1 MNEDFEQVLIDN
13 DVPTTEAEITDKF
26 RTVLADSGSTI
37 ANNSN
42 YSPFWRLIS
51 AIATKPFL
59 WLVQLLIKN
68 VMPQFFLKTVGE
80 SFIELWGDSYNCPR
94 KQSQFLKGRVVFT
107 RTDTAGA
114 FTVPAGT
121 VVYTDLINNTI
132 YRVFTD
138 IDAVFKGGEVG
149 LIVSVTSESAATAY
163 NLEAGY
169 FSKCDLDGVSVTN
182 PDDWID
188 QVGADV
194 EEIEAYRAR
203 IRNAFNTL
211 SHYHTDGVY
220 KFLISSWVGVQADKI
235 WFQHDAPRGPG
246 TANAYLLFD
255 LNAPAQSYLETIN
268 RQISTEGHHGHG
280 DDVIAYNMP
289 EIAHDLITTL
299 YFSDA
304 LLDEEKEIKKAA
316 VYNAIYAAFRG
327 NAAYEMTKTAPFS
340 RFSFTNL
347 AGELYD
353 LVDGIEDIEFSLNS
367 IVSEL
372 SIPVLSSLSV
382 VEG

>member
-1 MNEDFEQVLIDN
+1 
-13 DVPTTEAEITDKF
+13 
-26 RTVLADSGSTI
+26 
-37 ANNSN
+37 
-42 YSPFWRLIS
+42 
-51 AIATKPFL
+51 
-59 WLVQLLIKN
+59 
-68 VMPQFFLKTVGE
+68 
-80 SFIELWGDSYNCPR
+80 
-94 KQSQFLKGRVVFT
+94 
-107 RTDTAGA
+107 
-114 FTVPAGT
+114 
-121 VVYTDLINNTI
+121 
-132 YRVFTD
+132 
-138 IDAVFKGGEVG
+138 
-149 LIVSVTSESAATAY
+149 
-163 NLEAGY
+163 
-169 FSKCDLDGVSVTN
+169 
-182 PDDWID
+182 
-188 QVGADV
+188 
-194 EEIEAYRAR
+194 
-203 IRNAFNTL
+203 
-211 SHYHTDGVY
+211 
-220 KFLISSWVGVQADKI
+220 VQADKI

-289 EIAHDLITTL
+289 ETAHDLITTL

-304 LLDEEKEIKKAA
+304 LLDEEKEIKKTA